1 LEKKDKIYEQAKK
14 TARNKIEFIRHL
26 IVYVAVIAG
35 LAVIN
40 NLTSSGYQ
48 WWLWPALFWGIG
60 VLANF
65 LVAFVFRGGGLKALE
80 QEFIRKEMERMEEK
94 QKET

>member
-1 LEKKDKIYEQAKK
+1 VEQKDKKYEQAKK
-14 TARNKIEFIRHL
+14 IAKNKVEFIRHL
-26 IVYVAVIAG
+26 IVYVAVIAA

-40 NLTSSGYQ
+40 NLTSSVYQ

-65 LVAFVFRGGGLKALE
+65 LVAFVFRGGGLKKLE
-80 QEFIRKEMERMEEK
+80 QELIKKEMERMEEEK
-94 QKET
+94 